1 MMVHISLCW
10 MNIKVSR
17 KFHWQ
22 VILYVYSQIQ
32 TRCLSLPNILASLLH
47 LSLSFTVKITL
58 HKVIN
63 TVTNYGLSVMFST
76 IGIHIYVCTR
86 AHILILHESTFMRV
100 WARQHVRSNRY
111 AMSGISILI
120 VSQPQHLNMIGWNII
135 EWIKNNR
142 IIHTARKK

>member
-10 MNIKVSR
+10 MNIKVFTEISLTGN
-17 KFHWQ
+17 
-22 VILYVYSQIQ
+22 IIYVYSQIQ
-32 TRCLSLPNILASLLH
+32 ARCLSLPNILVSLLH

-58 HKVIN
+58 RKVIN

-86 AHILILHESTFMRV
+86 AHILILHESTFMRM

-120 VSQPQHLNMIGWNII
+120 VSTATIFKHD
-135 EWIKNNR
+135 NR
-142 IIHTARKK
+142 MEHRRMD